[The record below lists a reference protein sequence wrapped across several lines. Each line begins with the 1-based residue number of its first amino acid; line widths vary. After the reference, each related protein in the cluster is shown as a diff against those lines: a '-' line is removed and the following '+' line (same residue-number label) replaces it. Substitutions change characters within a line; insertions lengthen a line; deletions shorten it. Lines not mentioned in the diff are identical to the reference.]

1 MFKKMTRYVKAASN
15 NIQVASAKM
24 ERHSEEFLEKSKA
37 AHAAEFGETITIDDE
52 MAEKPVKAKTDL
64 ALDGVIVCALTI
76 VGGLIGFSIYSSS

>member
-1 MFKKMTRYVKAASN
+1 MVKKMARYVKAASN

-24 ERHSEEFLEKSKA
+24 ERHSEGVLEKSKA

-64 ALDGVIVCALTI
+64 ALDGVIVCALGV
-76 VGGLIGFSIYSSS
+76 VGGLIAFSIYLNS